1 MSKDITNTERLTNEL
16 LLETYKPLLVVKLS
30 KSTTLRLSSHLKEF
44 ATDINKK
51 TGYEVLL
58 FPDEDTTS
66 VDIVSVCKSENIEL
80 EKLKEDVYNKY
91 ERSSIG
97 EIPFTKIKDI
107 IKKRNSDG

>member
-1 MSKDITNTERLTNEL
+1 MSKDITNTERLANEL

-80 EKLKEDVYNKY
+80 VYNRY

-107 IKKRNSDG
+107 ITKRNPDG